1 MSFSGITFVCKLNIV
16 FLETKH
22 SYWYTGIHI
31 STQANLLFILV
42 LSKKKKKT
50 NQQTNKQGEGLLE

>member
-1 MSFSGITFVCKLNIV
+1 MCKLNIV